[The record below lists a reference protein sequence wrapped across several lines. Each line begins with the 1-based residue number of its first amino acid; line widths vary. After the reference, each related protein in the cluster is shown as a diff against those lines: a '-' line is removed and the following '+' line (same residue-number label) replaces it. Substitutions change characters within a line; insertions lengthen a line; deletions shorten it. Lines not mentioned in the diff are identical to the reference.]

1 MQLKGDLNQMA
12 IQKGILEGWLEVSN
26 TIPPEIDDSEDK
38 DSIDIFWMNKIAG
51 WWNYKDELIEY
62 GICTEEE
69 YINELKLSVDR
80 NR

>member
-1 MQLKGDLNQMA
+1 MLLKGDLNQMA
-12 IQKGILEGWLEVSN
+12 IQKGILQRWLEVSD
-26 TIPPEIDDSEDK
+26 TIPPRIDDSEDK
-38 DSIDIFWMNKIAG
+38 DSIDIFWMNKVAG

-69 YINELKLSVDR
+69 FYNELKLSVER